1 MVDFMDLKVKFY
13 LAHLSKILYIEKR
26 ILHTEGK
33 NTITIQ
39 HSASHA
45 CDIVWF
51 CCSKFNLTQQNT
63 IILFLS

>member
-33 NTITIQ
+33 NAINTTQ

-45 CDIVWF
+45 CDSVVLLL
-51 CCSKFNLTQQNT
+51 KV
-63 IILFLS
+63 